1 VIRLKNFPA
10 VPLSLVKGRPLVC
23 FSHSLIYLDQPNMLI
38 TEKENFWTG
47 QQQQQQMQQQQ
58 LVMQQRQQQQLM
70 KTTARR
76 TVPDTWVNIS
86 PSHSVRSLFPE
97 KGSVEWYLKN
107 FNIACTLFEKRKLLA

>member
-1 VIRLKNFPA
+1 
-10 VPLSLVKGRPLVC
+10 
-23 FSHSLIYLDQPNMLI
+23 MLI

-76 TVPDTWVNIS
+76 TVPDTWVNI
-86 PSHSVRSLFPE
+86 PRLLPIPLELRSSFPE
-97 KGSVEWYLKN
+97 KGSVELYL
-107 FNIACTLFEKRKLLA
+107 

>member
-1 VIRLKNFPA
+1 
-10 VPLSLVKGRPLVC
+10 
-23 FSHSLIYLDQPNMLI
+23 MLI

-76 TVPDTWVNIS
+76 TVPDTWVNIPP
-86 PSHSVRSLFPE
+86 PSHSVISLFPE
-97 KGSVEWYLKN
+97 KGSVKWYLKKQY
-107 FNIACTLFEKRKLLA
+107 CGVHSV